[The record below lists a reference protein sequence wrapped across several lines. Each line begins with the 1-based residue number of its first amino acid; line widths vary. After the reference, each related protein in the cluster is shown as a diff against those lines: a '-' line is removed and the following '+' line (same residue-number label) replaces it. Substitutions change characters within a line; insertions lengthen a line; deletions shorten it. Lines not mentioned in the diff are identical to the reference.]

1 MVLVL
6 AGGVLGTKPGL
17 LGLKEERQG
26 RGDSR
31 PFLFLF
37 LPFGSCVNL
46 DKPLSLPWPQFSQE
60 EVGLVESLRAFPF
73 LRFEGKK
80 KGSEDTP
87 YPLT

>member
-1 MVLVL
+1 
-6 AGGVLGTKPGL
+6 
-17 LGLKEERQG
+17 
-26 RGDSR
+26 
-31 PFLFLF
+31 
-37 LPFGSCVNL
+37 L